1 MKDRLELKISP
12 SDKAIIKAQAKKY
25 GLTTSGYVRL
35 KLLNSK
41 YLNDDV

>member
-12 SDKAIIKAQAKKY
+12 SDKAIIQAKKY
-25 GLTTSGYVRL
+25 GLTKSGYVRL